1 MAPASESIVAG
12 HGCQEPFCTTE
23 VSGWEAHCVGNRH
36 CKLLYDQL
44 NAFKRVILSDP
55 TVQFV
60 VVYNKFQGD
69 GEQEKRKRGKQRE
82 AKHGV
87 ENPGVIIMFDIAL
100 RAGRELCARVLCLH
114 GYNCTHRNG
123 QH

>member
-1 MAPASESIVAG
+1 LISPKFQALAPASKSIAAG

-60 VVYNKFQGD
+60 VVYNKFRVMGSRRRER
-69 GEQEKRKRGKQRE
+69 GESK
-82 AKHGV
+82 
-87 ENPGVIIMFDIAL
+87 
-100 RAGRELCARVLCLH
+100 GRQSTGWKTQVL
-114 GYNCTHRNG
+114 
-123 QH
+123 